1 MAQKF
6 YAVRKGRQTGLFTKW
21 DDCKAQVQGYSGAVY
36 KSFATL
42 AEAQQYLWGDEELQR
57 VDEETQVASGEMVAY
72 VDGS

>member
-42 AEAQQYLWGDEELQR
+42 TEAQ
-57 VDEETQVASGEMVAY
+57 
-72 VDGS
+72 